1 MEGPR
6 VVSCAEWPYPHDI
19 GIHTWGEGAHLFI
32 GSFCSLAPG
41 QTVFLGGNHRMDCAT
56 TFPFGRVETKAFP
69 ASASIFHASMP
80 TTNGHVVIENDVWI
94 GCGCTFMSG
103 VTVGSGSVVATNS
116 VVTKDVPPFT
126 VVGGNPAKVIKKR
139 FSQDIIERLMHIRWW
154 DRTDEEINK
163 IVPLLQQRMDE
174 ATITSIEQ
182 ALQGQ
187 NEKK

>member
-1 MEGPR
+1 
-6 VVSCAEWPYPHDI
+6 
-19 GIHTWGEGAHLFI
+19 
-32 GSFCSLAPG
+32 
-41 QTVFLGGNHRMDCAT
+41 
-56 TFPFGRVETKAFP
+56 
-69 ASASIFHASMP
+69 MP